1 MTITTPSTGQR
12 ITAQAWFEFTSILR
26 NGEQALLNMV
36 IPTLILVVA
45 ANTSLMPL
53 DLEGSDRITL
63 AFAAALTVGVMSAAF
78 TTVAIATGFDRRAGV
93 LRYLGTTA
101 LRRSGLLAG
110 KALAVGLLLIVQLT
124 LLTGIAFFLGWN
136 GPYSGLG
143 GSVVP
148 IVLATGAFA
157 AWALF
162 LAGTLRAE
170 ATLALANLIWLGLV
184 MTAGVMLIDLDSSPA
199 VQSIAQYLPS
209 GALAAAVKSAMT
221 SGALSG
227 NSILVLAVWLIAG
240 VAATTRWFKWD

>member
-1 MTITTPSTGQR
+1 
-12 ITAQAWFEFTSILR
+12 
-26 NGEQALLNMV
+26 
-36 IPTLILVVA
+36 
-45 ANTSLMPL
+45 
-53 DLEGSDRITL
+53 
-63 AFAAALTVGVMSAAF
+63 MSAAF

-162 LAGTLRAE
+162 LAGTLRVE